1 MILEP
6 ITFIFVPSTQFSA
19 DLEAEKATNQALRDN
34 FDVSRSMWEKRIRDL
49 SMTIKKR
56 DEKIAELETKI
67 EALKKKK
74 GKDKP
79 EERDELAAPLQRVS
93 GRVLYVMGE
102 G

>member
-1 MILEP
+1 
-6 ITFIFVPSTQFSA
+6 
-19 DLEAEKATNQALRDN
+19 
-34 FDVSRSMWEKRIRDL
+34 MWEKRIRDL

-79 EERDELAAPLQRVS
+79 EERDELAGPLQRVS
-93 GRVLYVMGE
+93 GRVLCLMGE